1 MFVASLFGVEYEVS
15 LMGDSY
21 SFGSVSVDLRTYTV
35 SRFGFPLPLEPKA
48 FDLLVY
54 LIQNRERVVS
64 KEELLQAVWGGVA
77 VTSAVVAQCIFVLR
91 RTLGDN
97 VLNQGI
103 VRTVNRR
110 GYQFVGALDQF
121 QETSEVLRSRER
133 AGDAEGT
140 S

>member
-54 LIQNRERVVS
+54 LIQNRERV
-64 KEELLQAVWGGVA
+64 VWGGVA